1 MTPRIVIYTALIGDK
16 EPLGNPI
23 AALES
28 RDTDLDIDFV
38 CFTDNYA
45 LRSDVWRFHYID
57 SNHLPPEKLSRR
69 PKALPHEY
77 LAEWD
82 ASLYID
88 NIVTFKRLPRAADLA
103 TKEPYL
109 FRVYRHA
116 TRRHPGEEADAIV
129 MIGYDDA
136 ATICRQLDFYARLR
150 PIESITPLSTC
161 TVILRSHNHQDLI
174 RFGITW
180 WEQILNFSKRD
191 QMSFDFAA
199 IHTGCRIES
208 LPGLKHDNDLIHNPI
223 NVQEGRVKASFDPVR
238 YAWRHRHDPLAKQN
252 PQAHFLAATVNG
264 DAEYAR
270 RVSLFDY
277 ICHKRQSSLGS
288 HVAPRRRVAEALQMA
303 FESQRER
310 GGTFLS
316 VRVRDDASP
325 EAFTDEEFAAAE
337 AVLSTYLFRHKG
349 SMADF
354 ASRDFLTGSGA
365 FQSGNLRFDIV
376 VVFGLPPAGLPA
388 IAEKLHALLK
398 AEGGTLVVI
407 GTAAATAADIA
418 DQEQQL
424 AARLGVPCRAAITA
438 ANHDNLIDPL
448 SNSAIAFS
456 WPVNG

>member
-1 MTPRIVIYTALIGDK
+1 MSARLVIYTVLIGDK
-16 EPLGNPI
+16 EPLGNPL

-28 RDTDLDIDFV
+28 HDTDLDIDFI
-38 CFTDNYA
+38 CFTDNRK
-45 LRSDVWRFHYID
+45 LCSDVWQFRYME
-57 SNHLPPEKLSRR
+57 SGHLPPEKLSRR
-69 PKALPHEY
+69 PKALPHDYLREY
-77 LAEWD
+77 G

-88 NIVTFKRLPRAADLA
+88 NIVTFKRLPCAADLA

-136 ATICRQLDFYARLR
+136 DTICRQLDFYTRLR

-223 NVQEGRVKASFDPVR
+223 NAQQGRVKASFDPVR

-303 FESQRER
+303 FESLRER

-316 VRVRDDASP
+316 IRVRDDASS
-325 EAFTDEEFAAAE
+325 EAFTDEEFSAAE
-337 AVLSTYLFRHKG
+337 AALSTYLFRHKG
-349 SMADF
+349 SMAEF
-354 ASRDFLTGSGA
+354 ATRDFCHGRGA
-365 FQSGNLRFDIV
+365 FQPSELCFDIIV
-376 VVFGLPPAGLPA
+376 VLGLPPAGFSS
-388 IAEKLHALLK
+388 IAEKLHALVNPD
-398 AEGGTLVVI
+398 GGTLTVVAT
-407 GTAAATAADIA
+407 GRVAVAEAAL
-418 DQEQQL
+418 QEQQL
-424 AARLGVPCRAAITA
+424 GLHLRAGCRVNIAHSA
-438 ANHDNLIDPL
+438 HDNLAQPID
-448 SNSAIAFS
+448 NSVITFN
-456 WPVNG
+456 WPA